1 MSTRE
6 ELYRFHPREYA
17 EFTYVYPVLSRRS
30 GGVSFGVNVN
40 LDKACNFDCPYCQVD
55 RTVPGRPQA
64 VDVARIRAEAEA
76 LLDSVD
82 AQGVCRLPLF
92 DAIPDDQKKLRD
104 IALSGDGESTMIP
117 EFAEVCRALAEVQA
131 GRPDLDFKLV
141 LITNATLLDRAGV
154 RAGVDA
160 LLARR
165 GEVWAKLDAG
175 TEAWYQRVNVSR
187 VSLDRIEANLIALG
201 NDHPFK
207 IQSFFC
213 NVREGAQSARGGQ
226 GWDEAEITAWLSRL
240 GRVRDSGARILEVQL
255 YTLARRPAE
264 AFIQPVTPEFLHG
277 IRERVESLGIPAKV
291 YGVAE

>member
-1 MSTRE
+1 MPTRE
-6 ELYRFHPREYA
+6 ELFRLHPREYA

-55 RTVPGRPQA
+55 RTVPGRPQR

-76 LLDSVD
+76 LMDSVD
-82 AQGVCRLPLF
+82 AGGVCRLPLF
-92 DAIPDDQKKLRD
+92 DGIPDDQKKLRD

-131 GRPDLDFKLV
+131 ARPDLDFKLV

-175 TEAWYQRVNVSR
+175 TEAWYPDPQGYCRRTKYTMPS
-187 VSLDRIEANLIALG
+187 A
-201 NDHPFK
+201 
-207 IQSFFC
+207 FC
-213 NVREGAQSARGGQ
+213 AFARGRK
-226 GWDEAEITAWLSRL
+226 L
-240 GRVRDSGARILEVQL
+240 
-255 YTLARRPAE
+255 P
-264 AFIQPVTPEFLHG
+264 
-277 IRERVESLGIPAKV
+277 
-291 YGVAE
+291 

>member
-17 EFTYVYPVLSRRS
+17 EFTYAYPVLSRRS

-55 RTVPGRPQA
+55 RRAPGRPQA
-64 VDVARIRAEAEA
+64 LDVARIRAEAEA

-92 DAIPDDQKKLRD
+92 DGIPDAQKKLRD
-104 IALSGDGESTMIP
+104 IALSGDGESTMVP
-117 EFAEVCRALAEVQA
+117 EFAEVCRALAAVQA

-187 VSLDRIEANLIALG
+187 VSLDLIEANLVSLG
-201 NDHPFK
+201 KDHPFK

-213 NVREGAQSARGGQ
+213 NAGGQ
-226 GWDEAEITAWLSRL
+226 SWDEAEITAWLSRL

-264 AFIQPVTPEFLHG
+264 SFIHPVTAEFLQG
-277 IRERVESLGIPAKV
+277 IRARVEALGIPAKI
-291 YGVAE
+291 YGVE